1 MNTHT
6 YGFDAHSL
14 GLQVTGYSGLSEV
27 ICKCPNPNH
36 NDSNPSASFNVESGL
51 LYCFSCGYAT
61 NAYKLAKQAGVVL
74 ERKPI
79 VINKQDSDELWKEFE
94 RLPLAMDNEYL
105 IKRGLTNLD
114 VAEFDIRK
122 TRKGVIFLFKNL
134 RNKLTGCQ
142 MRQYGATPKYLT
154 FGERTCF
161 DLRQYKHYTPDRP
174 IYLVEGV
181 FGMIKG
187 YQSGYQTIAT
197 IGAMLKESSLEF
209 LKNWKTVY
217 GVFDHDEAGLRA
229 SLKLLNIIPQAKIV
243 LGFTADTDN
252 WNFLHS
258 SYVTT
263 GNIQDIISLSSDRK
277 RILGYGTINRTNY

>member
-6 YGFDAHSL
+6 YGFDPHSL
-14 GLQVTGYSGLSEV
+14 GLQVTGYSGLNEV
-27 ICKCPNPNH
+27 ICKCPNPLH
-36 NDSNPSASFNVESGL
+36 DDTNPSASFNIETGL
-51 LYCFSCGYAT
+51 LYCFSCSYST
-61 NAYKLAKQAGVVL
+61 NAYKLAKQAGVIL

-79 VINKQDSDELWKEFE
+79 FINKQDSEQLWQEFTKM
-94 RLPLAMDNEYL
+94 PLAMNNPYL

-114 VAEFDIRK
+114 IAEFDIRQTK
-122 TRKGVIFLFKNL
+122 RGVVFLFRNL

-142 MRQYGATPKYLT
+142 MRQYDARPKYLT

-161 DLRQYKHYTPDRP
+161 DLRMYKHYNPNRP
-174 IYLVEGV
+174 IYLCEGV

-209 LKNWKTVY
+209 LKNCKTVY

-229 SLKLLNIIPQAKIV
+229 SLKLLNIIPQSKIV
-243 LGFTADTDN
+243 LGFTADTND

-263 GNIQDIISLSSDRK
+263 GNIQDIISLSSDKK
-277 RILGYGTINRTNY
+277 RILSYGAINRTNY